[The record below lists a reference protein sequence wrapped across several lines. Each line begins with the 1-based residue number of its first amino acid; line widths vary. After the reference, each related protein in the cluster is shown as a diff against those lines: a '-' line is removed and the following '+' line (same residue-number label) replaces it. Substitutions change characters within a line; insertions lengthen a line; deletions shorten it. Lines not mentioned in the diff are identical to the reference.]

1 MNLSLLWF
9 NERSEFQNL
18 DFFFFELI
26 LYYFGIKNLSLY
38 QNTILAMLIT
48 NWHLV
53 NFGLF
58 SPVRS
63 TLVYYSLFR
72 SNSIYFI
79 PIRSIWSIQS
89 IWFSS
94 IYFGPFN
101 LLRSCAIHFGPFHP
115 IRSIQSASVQFGL
128 FNLLW
133 FIQSNLAHFGLLWP
147 VRSIWSISDHFGRI
161 RCTYLRMGKNKFG
174 LRVLLIIWVILVT
187 VIISLREWEF
197 E

>member
-1 MNLSLLWF
+1 MNGPSFKTLIF
-9 NERSEFQNL
+9 
-18 DFFFFELI
+18 FFFFELI

-94 IYFGPFN
+94 IYFGPSIYFG
-101 LLRSCAIHFGPFHP
+101 LVRSTSVHSIQFGPFSLLQSNLVY
-115 IRSIQSASVQFGL
+115 SIYFGL
-128 FNLLW
+128 FSPIW
-133 FIQSNLAHFGLLWP
+133 PTSVYFGL
-147 VRSIWSISDHFGRI
+147 FGPFDLFQI
-161 RCTYLRMGKNKFG
+161 TLVEFG
-174 LRVLLIIWVILVT
+174 VLT
-187 VIISLREWEF
+187 
-197 E
+197 